1 MYQLRTCKH
10 YLARQ
15 ESLSADYVKLDT
27 IERGAADGGISGWA
41 GGCICRGPG
50 RCRRKRRWPLAP

>member
-1 MYQLRTCKH
+1 MYHLTTCKH

-41 GGCICRGPG
+41 GGWILSGAG
-50 RCRRKRRWPLAP
+50 SLSA